1 MRRFLLRAL
10 IAVVAGVAA
19 AFAVY
24 YTSVQPGAA
33 LVRAV
38 FQGGA
43 QVDPPAGF
51 AATAHTVTE
60 TRVPI
65 HAPGAPAAAI
75 DVYRPRARGA
85 SPRPVILWVH
95 GGGFV
100 ANTAAQFRDWFI
112 LLAARGYVVA
122 GLDYSLAPQTRY
134 PAPVRQANA
143 ALAWLGQH
151 AAGFGGDPDRM
162 AVGGDSAGAQIAS
175 QLAAVETSPRLA
187 AAMSLTPGIPA
198 AHLRAAVLYCGL
210 YDMST
215 VGGTGFPALRT
226 YLWSYTGTRD
236 WPAYREIDQLSTT
249 RQATAAYPATYLTV
263 GDQDPFRA
271 QATELAGVLRT
282 RGVPVTTLFW
292 SGHGLGHEYQFKFGH
307 PEASTNLDR
316 TLAFLTQ
323 RLGGTS
329 GRG

>member
-1 MRRFLLRAL
+1 MRRFLVRAL

-19 AFAVY
+19 AFIVY
-24 YTSVQPGAA
+24 QTSLQPGAA

-51 AATAHTVTE
+51 PAAETAVTE

-65 HAPGAPAAAI
+65 RAPGAPAAAI
-75 DVYRPRARGA
+75 DVYRPRAVATG
-85 SPRPVILWVH
+85 PRPVILWVH
-95 GGGFV
+95 GGGFL

-122 GLDYSLAPQTRY
+122 GLDYSLAPQTHY
-134 PAPVRQANA
+134 PAPVRQGNA
-143 ALAWLGQH
+143 ALAWLSQH
-151 AAGFGGDPDRM
+151 GSRFGGDPDRM

-226 YLWSYTGTRD
+226 YLWSYTGTRNWLAD
-236 WPAYREIDQLSTT
+236 PRIDQLSTT

-263 GDQDPFRA
+263 GDQDPFRT
-271 QATELAGVLRT
+271 QATELAGVLRA

-292 SGHGLGHEYQFKFGH
+292 HHQGLGHEYQFKFSH
-307 PEASTNLDR
+307 PQAGVNFR
-316 TLAFLTQ
+316 HTLAFLAQ
-323 RLGGTS
+323 RLTGSGTD
-329 GRG
+329 G

>member
-1 MRRFLLRAL
+1 
-10 IAVVAGVAA
+10 
-19 AFAVY
+19 
-24 YTSVQPGAA
+24 
-33 LVRAV
+33 
-38 FQGGA
+38 
-43 QVDPPAGF
+43 
-51 AATAHTVTE
+51 
-60 TRVPI
+60 
-65 HAPGAPAAAI
+65 
-75 DVYRPRARGA
+75 
-85 SPRPVILWVH
+85 VILWVH

-151 AAGFGGDPDRM
+151 AARFGGDPDRL

-210 YDMST
+210 YDLST

-226 YLWSYTGTRD
+226 YLWSYTGTRNWRAD
-236 WPAYREIDQLSTT
+236 PRIGQLSTT

-263 GDQDPFRA
+263 GDRVPFRT

-292 SGHGLGHEYQFKFGH
+292 SGHGLGHEYQFKFSH
-307 PEASTNLDR
+307 PEASTNLNR
-316 TLAFLTQ
+316 TLAFLAQ
-323 RLGGTS
+323 RLGGPS